1 LIALLLYVRDREHS
15 GTAVGALL
23 LAQALPHVAGPLMGT
38 LVDRMDLKRL
48 MIVCEL
54 AQAILFA
61 LIAWWQPPLVA
72 LLVIVAAASLLDTTF
87 GPASS
92 STVPRLVEGDDLM
105 HANAWIGSAL
115 NFQVAI
121 GPLVGALLVSAFGVR
136 GGVGA
141 NAVSFLISAAL
152 LMTVPLQRS
161 GARAAA
167 GVASAGLAGLA
178 YAWKQPTVRA
188 LVIGVFLLVAF
199 SAVDNV
205 ALVFLTRDTL
215 HLSPASFGIV
225 AAAFGFGMLASSIA
239 LLAWRNLPRPGVLLV
254 GSWFLTG
261 AGTLATGLAPNGVT
275 AGALQCIAGVG
286 NGVENVGSA
295 TLIQST
301 VPREMLGRVFGLL
314 GTAAFTGS
322 ALAYV
327 LAGLLL
333 DHVGP
338 RTTFIVGGGGALL
351 ALAILAPVF
360 WRARP
365 PGAQYYGPKPLDS
378 Q

>member
-1 LIALLLYVRDREHS
+1 LLLYVKDREHS
-15 GTAVGALL
+15 GVAVGALL
-23 LAQALPHVAGPLMGT
+23 LAQAIPHMAGPLMGT

-48 MIVCEL
+48 MIACEL

-61 LIAWWQPPLVA
+61 VIAWWQPPFLA
-72 LLVIVAAASLLDTTF
+72 LLVIVIAASLLDTTF
-87 GPASS
+87 GPAANSS
-92 STVPRLVEGDDLM
+92 IPQLVEGDDLM
-105 HANAWIGSAL
+105 HANAWIGSSL

-141 NAVSFLISAAL
+141 NAISFLISAAL

-161 GARAAA
+161 GARAKA

-215 HLSPASFGIV
+215 HLSTAGFGIV
-225 AAAFGFGMLASSIA
+225 AAAFGFGMLASSVA
-239 LLAWRNLPRPGVLLV
+239 LLAWRNLPRPGVLLI

-275 AGALQCIAGVG
+275 AGALQAVAGVG
-286 NGVENVGSA
+286 NGVENVASA

-333 DHVGP
+333 DRIGP
-338 RTTFIVGGGGALL
+338 RATFIVGGAGALL
-351 ALAILAPVF
+351 ALAILAPAF

-365 PGAQYYGPKPLDS
+365 LDAQSVPAPLGS
-378 Q
+378 R

>member
-1 LIALLLYVRDREHS
+1 LLLYVKDREHS
-15 GTAVGALL
+15 GVAVGALL
-23 LAQALPHVAGPLMGT
+23 LAQAIPHVAGPLMGT

-48 MIVCEL
+48 MIACEL

-61 LIAWWQPPLVA
+61 VIAWWQPPFLA
-72 LLVIVAAASLLDTTF
+72 LLVIVIAASLLDTTF
-87 GPASS
+87 GPAANSS
-92 STVPRLVEGDDLM
+92 VPRLVEGDDLM
-105 HANAWIGSAL
+105 QANAWIGSAL
-115 NFQVAI
+115 NLQVAI

-161 GARAAA
+161 SARAKV
-167 GVASAGLAGLA
+167 GVVSAGRAGLA
-178 YAWKQPTVRA
+178 YAWKQPAVRA

-215 HLSPASFGIV
+215 HLNTAGFGIV
-225 AAAFGFGMLASSIA
+225 AAAFGFGMLASSFG
-239 LLAWRNLPRPGVLLV
+239 LLVWRNLPRPGVLLI

-275 AGALQCIAGVG
+275 AGATQTIGGVG
-286 NGVENVGSA
+286 NGVENVASA

-322 ALAYV
+322 ALAYL

-333 DHVGP
+333 DRIGP
-338 RTTFIVGGGGALL
+338 RATFIVGGAGALL
-351 ALAILAPVF
+351 ALAILAPAF

-365 PGAQYYGPKPLDS
+365 LDGQSVPAPLGS